1 MPARPNEATTSQEP
15 KSPLRF
21 GMLGA
26 ARVGPDA
33 LFKPAKRNGEV
44 SVVAVACRDAAR
56 GSKYAHEHSIPKLYS
71 GPQAYY
77 DLLADPKIDVVYIP
91 LPVTLHFEWSMRALE
106 AGKHVLVEKPMTNTA
121 EEARQIFALAEA
133 KGLVAL
139 EAIHCTFHPVLQRV
153 REIVTSG
160 ELGKIKSVR
169 SEFFWPS
176 VVAHFLFPGD
186 DIRFDFDMGG
196 GCMMDMGVY
205 PLTAVRFVTG
215 ATSAPLEV
223 TSATA
228 SGYHS
233 DPTRIDRAMHAT
245 YALPDDITA
254 ETIADLSAPGWGP
267 LGLIPR
273 WPKLELSVSLEGGDI
288 QVFNFID
295 PGVIH
300 WIKVRPKGGANRKE
314 KVYTYND
321 GRGEKTWH
329 SYDYQLRAF
338 VDKVRGRTPWSWTE
352 PQSTITQLET
362 MERVYLK
369 AGMTPRKPSSYVHGA
384 SENAP

>member
-1 MPARPNEATTSQEP
+1 MAGKNEASTSDV
-15 KSPLRF
+15 STFPLRF

-33 LFKPAKRNGEV
+33 LFKPARTHPEV
-44 SVVAVACRDAAR
+44 DVVAVACRDEAR
-56 GSKYAHEHSIPKLYS
+56 GSRYANQHHIPKLYS
-71 GPQAYY
+71 GPRAYH
-77 DLLADPKIDVVYIP
+77 DLIADPNIDVVYIP

-106 AGKHVLVEKPMTNTA
+106 AGKHVLVEKPMTSTA

-160 ELGKIKSVR
+160 ELGKVKSVR
-169 SEFFWPS
+169 SCFFWPS

-186 DIRFDFDMGG
+186 DIRFNYDMGG

-205 PLTAVRFVTG
+205 PLTAVRYVTG

-228 SGYHS
+228 SGHAS
-233 DPTRIDRAMHAT
+233 DPARIDRAMHAT
-245 YALPDDITA
+245 YALPDSITA
-254 ETIADLSAPGWGP
+254 ETTADLAAPGWGP
-267 LGLIPR
+267 FGLIPR

-300 WIKVRPKGGANRKE
+300 WIKVRPKRGVDRKE
-314 KVYTYND
+314 QVYRYDD

-338 VDKVRGRTPWSWTE
+338 VDKVRGREPWTWTD
-352 PQSTITQLET
+352 PQATITQLET
-362 MERVYLK
+362 MERVYVK
-369 AGMTPRKPSSYVHGA
+369 AGMPPRKASSYIHV
-384 SENAP
+384 SPEST